1 MRLPWD
7 RGKNN
12 NAIDTLAI
20 VPHRHYDEE
29 IDAFVLKDGSY
40 IDFFEVIPKDR
51 ENQDPDE
58 LRFDAL
64 VMTRFYKL
72 YSDDMKWISL
82 NFPMN
87 TQKQR
92 AFKQRKF
99 KETIDPVRRRWIERQ
114 IAEFER
120 LDSNIGRREF
130 FLSFSGENR
139 DDFLRKR
146 KKILGDLGTG
156 KGRVIKEITKD
167 KKIRITYK
175 MLNMNTLVTSE
186 EHEEIEEDIE

>member
-7 RGKNN
+7 RRMDGK
-12 NAIDTLAI
+12 AADTLQI
-20 VPHRHYDEE
+20 VLHRHYDEE
-29 IDAFVLKDGSY
+29 IDAFVLEDGSY

-64 VMTRFYKL
+64 IMTRFYKL

-92 AFKQRKF
+92 LFKRRKF
-99 KETIDPVRRRWIERQ
+99 EETIDPVRRKWLERQ
-114 IAEFER
+114 IREFEK

-130 FLSFSGENR
+130 FLCFFGENR

-146 KKILGDLGTG
+146 KKILGDLGVG
-156 KGRVIKEITKD
+156 KGRMIKEISKD
-167 KKIRITYK
+167 KKIRVTYK

-186 EHEEIEEDIE
+186 EHENYVEEEI